1 MIDDSKIIADA
12 LVQIERHFPR
22 GDDLTLI
29 VLKGH
34 LLVEEQINGLIGD
47 NVIDER
53 PLAKARLSFA
63 QRIALV
69 RALVPRSRISSL
81 KLDAAEK
88 LNSLRNELAHNL
100 SSEKTEKKVIRFLEI
115 IEDSDVKAMHYRG
128 HTPKRLRLGIVTLC
142 ATLTGRR
149 VAALSE
155 AETSAEPNNA

>member
-12 LVQIERHFPR
+12 LVQIKRHLPR

-47 NVIDER
+47 NVIDEK
-53 PLAKARLSFA
+53 PLERARLTFA

-69 RALVPRSRISSL
+69 RALVPPSRVSSL
-81 KLDAAEK
+81 KLDATEK

-100 SSEKTEKKVIRFLEI
+100 SSEKIEKKVIRFLES
-115 IEDSDVKAMHYRG
+115 IEDSDVKELPFRR
-128 HTPKRLRLGIVTLC
+128 HTPERLRFGIVTLC
-142 ATLTGRR
+142 ATLTGQR
-149 VAALSE
+149 VAALTE
-155 AETSAEPNNA
+155 AGASAEPNNA